1 MSSSR
6 IFRAPGRVNLI
17 GEHTDYNLGFVL
29 PVALNLATEVET
41 KPSSDGALHM
51 FSEHRGERHSFD
63 LAGLAAAQPRKHWT
77 DYPGGVA
84 RELLAL
90 GFELTPLELTIRSEV
105 PEGAG
110 LSSSAAL
117 EVATALALLQGRE
130 MSPLEL
136 ARLCQRAESEFVGH
150 PCGIMDQNVSVF
162 GRQNSALCID
172 CRTLEADFVE
182 LPAGVAIVAV
192 NSMVKHQLGDS
203 AYRTRVAECTEAAQA
218 LGVTS
223 LRDATLEALGKTLM
237 ADKPRHRAWHIV
249 TENDRVLRFVAAARG
264 CDLNEMGALFVESH
278 ASMKADYEITCPEI
292 DFLVETAS
300 GISACYGAR
309 MTGGGFGGCTVNLVD
324 PGSVADF
331 QTSLSA
337 AYQHAF
343 GLVPTFYLCM
353 PGEGAREIKK
363 SAAGV

>member
-29 PVALNLATEVET
+29 PVALNLATEVVTE
-41 KPSSDGALHM
+41 PSPDGNLHI
-51 FSEHRGERHSFD
+51 FSEHRQERHSFD
-63 LAGLAAAQPRKHWT
+63 LAALATAQPRKHWT
-77 DYPGGVA
+77 DYPVGVA

-90 GFELTPLELTIRSEV
+90 GFDLAPLQLTIRSQV

-117 EVATALALLQGRE
+117 EVATALALLQGRALP
-130 MSPLEL
+130 SLEI
-136 ARLCQRAESEFVGH
+136 ARLCQRAESQFVGL
-150 PCGIMDQNVSVF
+150 PCGIMDQYVSVF
-162 GRQNSALCID
+162 GRRNAALCLD

-182 LPAGVAIVAV
+182 LPSGAAIIAV

-203 AYRTRVAECTEAAQA
+203 AYGTRVAECAQAATA
-218 LGVTS
+218 LGVES
-223 LRDATLEALGKTLM
+223 LRDANLDALGNTNM
-237 ADKPRHRAWHIV
+237 ADKPRHRAWHIL
-249 TENDRVLRFVAAARG
+249 TENDRVLRFVAAARAG
-264 CDLNEMGALFVESH
+264 DLNEMGALFVESH

-292 DFLVETAS
+292 DFLVEAAS
-300 GISACYGAR
+300 AIPGCYGAR

-324 PGSVADF
+324 PASVADF
-331 QTSLSA
+331 QTSLSN
-337 AYQHAF
+337 AYRHAF
-343 GLVPTFYLCM
+343 ALVPAFYLCQ
-353 PGEGAREIKK
+353 PGEGAREITQ